1 MSGRRGGTSRREREL
16 MASVDAAPFH
26 GSIPRG
32 RDSRMGGR
40 DFHAQWPGICGLCKE
55 RYEAG
60 VVIVR
65 TVRGYV
71 HSPLCP
77 RDLPPEDEAEA

>member
-1 MSGRRGGTSRREREL
+1 
-16 MASVDAAPFH
+16 
-26 GSIPRG
+26 
-32 RDSRMGGR
+32 MGGR